1 MYIRNIIGAIEE
13 LKDDEVLCVN
23 YKSGKS
29 NRIFKKDTVEKV
41 NGEMITSV
49 TVDGRVCKEVNY
61 RIRYG
66 EWKDNDHGG
75 KDNISIIIIEP

>member
-41 NGEMITSV
+41 NGELKITRELMDSRCIVYIDTAEVESV
-49 TVDGRVCKEVNY
+49 I
-61 RIRYG
+61 IR
-66 EWKDNDHGG
+66 ENELKNMGG
-75 KDNISIIIIEP
+75 LK

>member
-29 NRIFKKDTVEKV
+29 NRIFKKDNVEKV
-41 NGEMITSV
+41 NGELKVTRDLKHIGRCIVYIDTAEVESV
-49 TVDGRVCKEVNY
+49 
-61 RIRYG
+61 
-66 EWKDNDHGG
+66 
-75 KDNISIIIIEP
+75 IIKRDEMKKMV